1 MFNSIKIKK
10 AMKKEQIKIKKVIS
24 NYLTELNEE
33 TIKTMFYYFKGY
45 PKTSY
50 IDLYNLVDETIAD
63 CIYDNNLTDYVE
75 VLVKQLYYSNKLS
88 KIK

>member
-1 MFNSIKIKK
+1 
-10 AMKKEQIKIKKVIS
+10 MKKEQIKIKKVIS

-50 IDLYNLVDETIAD
+50 IDLYNLMDETIAD
-63 CIYDNNLTDYVE
+63 YIYENNLTDYAEMIVT
-75 VLVKQLYYSNKLS
+75 QLYYSNKLS
-88 KIK
+88 KIIK